1 MRFRTMALVLALT
14 CGLTATMEARTTKA
28 HSKSKRTYK
37 AQKYK
42 TPKYKAAKSPKVKR
56 HA

>member
-1 MRFRTMALVLALT
+1 MRIRTIALALALA
-14 CGLTATMEARTTKA
+14 CGLTATVEARTQKA
-28 HSKSKRTYK
+28 PKSKRTYK

-42 TPKYKAAKSPKVKR
+42 TPKYKPAKSPKVKR

>member
-1 MRFRTMALVLALT
+1 MRTRTLALALVVAF
-14 CGLTATMEARTTKA
+14 GLTATVEARTK
-28 HSKSKRTYK
+28 HKSKISYK

-42 TPKYKAAKSPKVKR
+42 APKYKKSKVKR